1 MLVSH
6 REKDTSS
13 FPALLT
19 CWAGAL
25 HFLGCEGSLCFLAAQ
40 VPGAEPLPESES
52 RSESL
57 QALLAV
63 GCLLKPHAWGGP
75 LLPTSHAEGFLL
87 PTCPPEVNFSLG
99 TQQHRLHPVSACFF
113 FLLHHQWGLATH
125 SMDSQSAWDFGG

>member
-63 GCLLKPHAWGGP
+63 GCLLKPHAWGGGA
-75 LLPTSHAEGFLL
+75 LLPTRRDFYFLL
-87 PTCPPEVNFSLG
+87 VHL
-99 TQQHRLHPVSACFF
+99 R
-113 FLLHHQWGLATH
+113 
-125 SMDSQSAWDFGG
+125 